1 MARSRVRVAGHFGE
15 LLQGR
20 LGPRGPVV
28 LLTLPCPALGVRAV
42 RVATGAALSLRGGLV
57 SPALARRFLGG
68 LRLPL
73 RGCVAL
79 FPEAVP
85 GGGAGMST
93 AALVA
98 LARLAGWRGDK
109 LRLAL
114 ACVAAEGASDPLMLP
129 EGGAM
134 LWASR
139 EGRVVRALAPLEPC
153 EIVGGFVGPPR
164 RTDAGDGDF
173 ADISDLVARWRGD
186 LRVQAALAAQSAARR
201 WGEAPAAVLARE
213 LGALGWVAA
222 HTGSAQGLI
231 FAPGTVPTEA
241 GAVLR
246 AAGFAGVLRFRA
258 GGGA

>member
-20 LGPRGPVV
+20 LGPGGPVV

-42 RVATGAALSLRGGLV
+42 RVAAGAGLSLRGGLI
-57 SPALARRFLGG
+57 SPARARRFLGG

-93 AALVA
+93 ATLMA
-98 LARLAGWRGDK
+98 LARLAGWRGDP
-109 LRLAL
+109 LRLARE
-114 ACVAAEGASDPLMLP
+114 CVAAEGASDPLMLP
-129 EGGAM
+129 EAAV

-139 EGRVVRALAPLEPC
+139 EGRVVRAMAPLEPC

-164 RTDAGDGDF
+164 RTDPGKEDF
-173 ADISDLVARWRGD
+173 ADISDLVAGWRGD

-201 WGEAPAAVLARE
+201 WGEAPAAVLVRE

-231 FAPGTVPTEA
+231 FAPGTVPDGA
-241 GAVLR
+241 GAALR

-258 GGGA
+258 GVGA

>member
-20 LGPRGPVV
+20 LGPEGPVV

-42 RVATGAALSLRGGLV
+42 RVAAGAGLSLRGGLI
-57 SPALARRFLGG
+57 SPARARRFLGG

-98 LARLAGWRGDK
+98 LARLAGWRGDP
-109 LRLAL
+109 LRLARE
-114 ACVAAEGASDPLMLP
+114 CVAAEGASDPLMLP
-129 EGGAM
+129 ESAV

-139 EGRVVRALAPLEPC
+139 EGRVVRAMAPLQPC

-164 RTDAGDGDF
+164 RTDPGKEDF
-173 ADISDLVARWRGD
+173 ADISDLVAGWRGD
-186 LRVQAALAAQSAARR
+186 LRVQAALVAESAARR

-231 FAPGTVPTEA
+231 FAPGTVPA
-241 GAVLR
+241 GAEAVLR

-258 GGGA
+258 GVGA

>member
-20 LGPRGPVV
+20 LGPAGPVV

-42 RVATGAALSLRGGLV
+42 RVAAGAGLSLRGGLIA
-57 SPALARRFLGG
+57 PALARRFLGR

-73 RGCVAL
+73 QGCVAL

-98 LARLAGWRGDK
+98 LARLAGWRGDP

-129 EGGAM
+129 EGAV

-139 EGRVVRALAPLEPC
+139 EGRVVRGLAPLEPC

-164 RTDAGDGDF
+164 RTDPGEGGF

-186 LRVQAALAAQSAARR
+186 LRVQARLAAQSAARR

-231 FAPGTVPTEA
+231 FAPGTVPESAGAALREA
-241 GAVLR
+241 GFDA
-246 AAGFAGVLRFRA
+246 VLRFRA
-258 GGGA
+258 GDGA

>member
-20 LGPRGPVV
+20 LGPEGPVV

-42 RVATGAALSLRGGLV
+42 RVAAGAALSLRGGLV
-57 SPALARRFLGG
+57 SPALVRRFLGM

-98 LARLAGWRGDK
+98 LARLAGWRGDR
-109 LRLAL
+109 LRLAR

-129 EGGAM
+129 EGV

-139 EGRVVRALAPLEPC
+139 EGRVVRAMAPLEAC

-164 RTDAGDGDF
+164 RTDPGEGDF
-173 ADISDLVARWRGD
+173 ADISDLVAGWRGD

-231 FAPGTVPTEA
+231 FAPGTVPA
-241 GAVLR
+241 GAGAALR

>member
-20 LGPRGPVV
+20 LGPEGPVV

-42 RVATGAALSLRGGLV
+42 RVAAGAGLSLRGGLI
-57 SPALARRFLGG
+57 SPVRARRFLGG

-79 FPEAVP
+79 LPEAVP

-98 LARLAGWRGDK
+98 LARLAGWRGDP
-109 LRLAL
+109 LRLARE
-114 ACVAAEGASDPLMLP
+114 CVAAEGASDPLMLP
-129 EGGAM
+129 EAAV

-139 EGRVVRALAPLEPC
+139 EGRVVRAMAPLEPC

-164 RTDAGDGDF
+164 RTDPGDGDF
-173 ADISDLVARWRGD
+173 ADISDLVADWRGD
-186 LRVQAALAAQSAARR
+186 LQVQAALAAQSAARR
-201 WGEAPAAVLARE
+201 WGEAPAAVLARA

-231 FAPGTVPTEA
+231 FAPGTVPDGA
-241 GAVLR
+241 GAALR

-258 GGGA
+258 GAGA